1 MGKEG
6 LHSLSL
12 NRAEAGATVESLKAT
27 ETVVDLLQGFELR
40 LALSILTNA
49 TALVLCHVC
58 PTETKALEE
67 SRAFKKQVDRCIE
80 TNFHNLKEG
89 RNDQSRS

>member
-1 MGKEG
+1 MGKDG
-6 LHSLSL
+6 PTQLSM
-12 NRAEAGATVESLKAT
+12 NRAEVGATPESLKAT
-27 ETVVDLLQGFELR
+27 EAVVDLLQGFQLR

-80 TNFHNLKEG
+80 TNFHSLKEG
-89 RNDQSRS
+89 RNDQSHS